1 MCSPSMK
8 MATSALWK
16 LILGNQNIRA
26 WKMTSFSF
34 SHFPPNYQ
42 KVSHERTIKSNFHS
56 RITLKKKGGPNE
68 FCGVENSAREKKA
81 LKERTIFQHSRK
93 IVTNVRLNVKTIYLL
108 YILFSKKIFWWLHWW
123 EKSGENPTFS
133 KGFSFGQVL
142 ELVGTPCNLYLLYT
156 LFWIFIFCPKIQLWF
171 PEKIVNFFWGEKL
184 VKMLWFWTF

>member
-68 FCGVENSAREKKA
+68 FCGRILREKKKSTKGTDNFSA
-81 LKERTIFQHSRK
+81 QQKNSDKREIKCQNHLSTFD
-93 IVTNVRLNVKTIYLL
+93 L
-108 YILFSKKIFWWLHWW
+108 YVLFSKEIFWWLHWW

-133 KGFSFGQVL
+133 N
-142 ELVGTPCNLYLLYT
+142 GT
-156 LFWIFIFCPKIQLWF
+156 
-171 PEKIVNFFWGEKL
+171 G
-184 VKMLWFWTF
+184 

>member
-26 WKMTSFSF
+26 WKMTSF

-68 FCGVENSAREKKA
+68 FCGRILREKKKA
-81 LKERTIFQHSRK
+81 LKERTIFQHRK

-108 YILFSKKIFWWLHWW
+108 YILFPKKIFWWLNWW
-123 EKSGENPTFS
+123 EKSAGENPTFS
-133 KGFSFGQVL
+133 KGFRGPYQV
-142 ELVGTPCNLYLLYT
+142 Y
-156 LFWIFIFCPKIQLWF
+156 
-171 PEKIVNFFWGEKL
+171 
-184 VKMLWFWTF
+184 